1 MNDALYELIVARKP
15 KPYDLIVRILVILLI
30 IGTALGGMLFIGMTA
45 FLIAVLI
52 AVLAYYFIFP
62 RLSVEY
68 EYALLN
74 HDMQIDVIYNKAKR
88 KSLMNIDIQ
97 AAEIIAPKGSP
108 RLNSYHPDK
117 VYDYS
122 SGSASAKVF
131 AIHMPKDQKNVC
143 IYIEP
148 DAKMTDHMK
157 QWMGSK
163 MFLD

>member
-15 KPYDLIVRILVILLI
+15 RPYDLIVRILVIFLI
-30 IGTALGGMLFIGMTA
+30 IAVAVGGMPFIGMSA
-45 FLIAVLI
+45 FLAAVLI

-62 RLSVEY
+62 RLNVEY

-74 HDMQIDVIYNKAKR
+74 HDMQIDVIYNRAKR

-97 AAEIIAPKGSP
+97 AAEIIAPRQSP
-108 RLNSYHPDK
+108 RLKSFHPDK

-122 SGSASAKVF
+122 SGNPSAKVF
-131 AIHMPKDQKNVC
+131 AIHMPLDQKNVC

-148 DAKMTDHMK
+148 DSEMIDHMK

-163 MFLD
+163 MYLD